1 MPETANVTQQAPRA
15 VTSRFRASFANLGLI
30 GTLAALMILF
40 SVLSPYFL
48 TFGNISN
55 LLLAVS
61 VIGTMAAISTLVIIG
76 RSLDLSVGSIAALTG
91 VATAIVIEQY
101 KLPWGAGMAVGL
113 AAGALCGAFNGAMV
127 SWLRINPIIATIGTL
142 SLFRGVAF
150 ILTDGQTVLIESE
163 AILFFGSGRLL
174 GIPLSVWVFGLIVA
188 LAHVFAERTSPGRA
202 VFALGAS
209 PRAALVAGVRIQH
222 YRFWLLVASG
232 VSAGLAGVMLIGQAG
247 TAIPSAAG
255 AYELLVITAVLLGG
269 TSLAGGQGSVLRTLL
284 GVLIIGVL
292 NNGMILLAVPSF
304 YQISANGLLLLI
316 AVAID
321 QLKHRKDTEVE

>member
-1 MPETANVTQQAPRA
+1 MDMPTTDVQPSVHARL
-15 VTSRFRASFANLGLI
+15 RASLRNLGLI
-30 GTLAALMILF
+30 GTLIALATLF
-40 SVLSPYFL
+40 SLLSPYFL

-61 VIGTMAAISTLVIIG
+61 VIGTMAAVSTLVIIG

-91 VATAIVIEQY
+91 VVAAIAVEQY
-101 KLPWGAGMAVGL
+101 KLPWAAGIAVGL
-113 AAGALCGAFNGAMV
+113 GAGALCGAFNGLMV

-142 SLFRGVAF
+142 SLFRGAAF
-150 ILTDGQTVLIESE
+150 ILTDGQTVLVESE
-163 AILFFGSGRLL
+163 AILFFGAGRLL
-174 GIPLSVWVFGLIVA
+174 GVPVSVWVFALVVA
-188 LAHVFAERTSPGRA
+188 LAHAFAERTSPGRA

-209 PRAALVAGVRIQH
+209 PRAALVAGIRISH

-232 VSAGLAGVMLIGQAG
+232 MSAGLAGVMLIGQAG

-269 TSLAGGQGSVLRTLL
+269 TSLAGGQGSVMRTLL

-304 YQISANGLLLLI
+304 YQISANGVLLLI

-321 QLKHRKDTEVE
+321 QLKHRKDTEIE